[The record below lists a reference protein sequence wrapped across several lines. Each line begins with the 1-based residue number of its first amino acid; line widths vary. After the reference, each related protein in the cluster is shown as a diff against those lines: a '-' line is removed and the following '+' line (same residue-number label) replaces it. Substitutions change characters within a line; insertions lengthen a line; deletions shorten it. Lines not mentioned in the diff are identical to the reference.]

1 MLGLS
6 NNYIV
11 YRHSKSLKT
20 LVKHRS
26 STILISQ
33 SVNTG
38 FKDLFGSYSR
48 VFGEADLPKF
58 SVSPVVEAHANIYWV
73 WMYYFKLIMITTLT
87 FKVCVNANMCIDCV
101 LEQL

>member
-1 MLGLS
+1 M
-6 NNYIV
+6 
-11 YRHSKSLKT
+11 YRHSKSLKNFGEAQ
-20 LVKHRS
+20 
-26 STILISQ
+26 ILNNINQ
-33 SVNTG
+33 STG

-48 VFGEADLPKF
+48 VFDEADLPKI